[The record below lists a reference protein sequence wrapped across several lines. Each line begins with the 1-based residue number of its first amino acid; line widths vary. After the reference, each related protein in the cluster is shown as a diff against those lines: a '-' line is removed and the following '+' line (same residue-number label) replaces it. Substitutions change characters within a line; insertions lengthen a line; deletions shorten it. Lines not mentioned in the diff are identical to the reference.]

1 VSKLVAWVETVLL
14 PTLGP
19 LGLFLV
25 AAADSSF
32 VTLPEINDFLVIGAG
47 MANPRTAWMF
57 VAMAALGSV
66 AGSSLL
72 WRLGRTGG
80 EALLVRR
87 FGPAWAAR
95 TRAAY
100 QRWGILALA
109 LPAVLPPPMPFK
121 VFVLASGVLGFPY
134 LRFFCTLFLARTARY
149 AFWGSLGAAY
159 GEEARALL
167 HALDAW
173 GAQHWRLLLV
183 LAAIAGLGALIA
195 LRRRRSRGAPDP
207 EMKGAS

>member
-1 VSKLVAWVETVLL
+1 VYKLVAWVETVLI

-19 LGLFLV
+19 AGLFLV

-32 VTLPEINDFLVIGAG
+32 VTIPEINDFLVIGAG
-47 MANPRTAWMF
+47 MANPHAAWMF
-57 VAMAALGSV
+57 VATAALGSV

-87 FGPAWAAR
+87 FGSAWAER

-100 QRWGILALA
+100 ARWGLLALA
-109 LPAVLPPPMPFK
+109 LPAILPPPMPFK
-121 VFVLASGVLGFPY
+121 VFVLASGVLGLPY
-134 LRFFCTLFLARTARY
+134 LRFFLTLFLARSLRY
-149 AFWGSLGAAY
+149 AFWGSMGAIY

-167 HALDAW
+167 QAVDKW
-173 GAQHWRLLLV
+173 GARHWTLVVTV
-183 LAAIAGLGALIA
+183 LALAAVSVLLAV
-195 LRRRRSRGAPDP
+195 RRSRARDP
-207 EMKGAS
+207 VDAEMGGAS